1 MTVRPLGAGC
11 CRDCDLLCAVSGA
24 RGRGACLTR
33 FLVRE
38 FGGFDSLGLCV
49 PAELSRH
56 CLYEGECRD
65 PGPGLVIIGVVLVR
79 VTLGSR
85 FYTGDGQ
92 SK

>member
-1 MTVRPLGAGC
+1 MLGAVGTVTCWVLCLGPRAGC
-11 CRDCDLLCAVSGA
+11 LSDLVFGT
-24 RGRGACLTR
+24 G
-33 FLVRE
+33 V
-38 FGGFDSLGLCV
+38 GGFGSLGLCV

-56 CLYEGECRD
+56 CLCDGECRD